1 MMHNDEFVGNTQ
13 HWSVN
18 TYIFKLH
25 KKITRKSLT
34 CQEIIVAYN

>member
-1 MMHNDEFVGNTQ
+1 MHNDEVVENTQ

-25 KKITRKSLT
+25 KKITRRKSLT
-34 CQEIIVAYN
+34 CQEIIVAHN